1 MAADDFRDEGLQDF
15 YDSISEVAALMLNE
29 RLGNDSNPPSEF
41 DSYRSLAD
49 ARIMILVT
57 KDVVPPF
64 RFKAGGWEFVKT
76 LTQIGRS
83 AEDRVAQKGFFMFRV
98 NEDGATGAELTE
110 LPSRSQSEDS
120 C

>member
-15 YDSISEVAALMLNE
+15 YDRISEVAALTLNE

-64 RFKAGGWEFVKT
+64 RFKAGWLGIRENIDPDWSVS
-76 LTQIGRS
+76 GRPS
-83 AEDRVAQKGFFMFRV
+83 CTKGVLHVPR
-98 NEDGATGAELTE
+98 E
-110 LPSRSQSEDS
+110 
-120 C
+120 